1 MLSTGELR
9 RTNFVAVSRAAG
21 HSCTNKLST
30 VKQINVQYEYYSILP
45 IAFVMSILEGSMG
58 SVVRL
63 NVREPLIHNTA
74 DLISENDNFVLNQF
88 VTILISESNF
98 SASLFPSSFMN
109 LSVSGL

>member
-1 MLSTGELR
+1 M
-9 RTNFVAVSRAAG
+9 
-21 HSCTNKLST
+21 
-30 VKQINVQYEYYSILP
+30 KQKNVQYEYHSILP
-45 IAFVMSILEGSMG
+45 IAFVMSILEGSIG

-98 SASLFPSSFMN
+98 SVTLFLSSFINM
-109 LSVSGL
+109 SVSWL